1 MKIKWLGHSAFEI
14 VTENDLNILV
24 DPFIS
29 NNPVCQMPVEEFNPN
44 LICIT
49 HGHADHF
56 GDAME
61 IANLNNVN
69 VLSNHEISLFLSKQG
84 IETMGMNIGG
94 TIKFQDIKITMLNAE
109 HSSDI
114 DFVEETTPGGSA
126 VSFLFTLENGLK
138 IFHAGDT
145 GLFGDMK
152 TVIGDIYK
160 PDIAILP
167 IGAKYTMGPEEAA
180 IAAKWI
186 SPKKVIPMHYNT
198 FPVIEQDLDNFKELL
213 NEQDSSMGLI
223 DLDVGEEIELY

>member
-14 VTENDLNILV
+14 VTENDLKILI

-29 NNPVCQMPVEEFNPN
+29 NNPVFQVPVEEFNPD

-61 IANLNNVN
+61 IANLTNAN

-84 IETMGMNIGG
+84 IESTGMNIGG
-94 TIKFQDIKITMLNAE
+94 TVDFQDIKITMLNAE

-126 VSFLFTLENGLK
+126 SSFLFTLENGLK

-145 GLFGDMK
+145 GIFGDMK
-152 TVIGDIYK
+152 TVIGEIYT

-167 IGAKYTMGPEEAA
+167 IGDKYTMGPNDAA
-180 IAAKWI
+180 IATKWI

-198 FPVIEQDLDNFKELL
+198 FPIINQDLNNFKQLL
-213 NEQDSSMGLI
+213 NEQDSNIELI
-223 DLDVGEEIELY
+223 ALNVGEKIEL